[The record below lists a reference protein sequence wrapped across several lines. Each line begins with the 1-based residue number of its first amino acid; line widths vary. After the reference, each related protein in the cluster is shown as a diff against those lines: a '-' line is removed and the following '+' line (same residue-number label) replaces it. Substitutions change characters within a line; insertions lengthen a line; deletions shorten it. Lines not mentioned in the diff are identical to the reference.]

1 MSETKLNEFEK
12 YFIRKALQA
21 AIEQAERDV
30 LVAESAGKRSIY
42 APGYFT
48 MVGTEIIN
56 KVDSKAVKKPERLMK
71 NTKYNGWA
79 NYATWRIF
87 NDNLASIDFDYKV
100 TAEGL
105 KEIVI
110 DIVLSNFEMQRGS
123 HLVEEYAEL
132 YINTVDFD
140 DIAVVINHDNQ
151 KL

>member
-87 NDNLASIDFDYKV
+87 DDNLSSIDFDYKV

-105 KEIVI
+105 KEMVTSMILK
-110 DIVLSNFEMQRGS
+110 DFEMQNGS
-123 HLVEEYAEL
+123 HFVEEYAEL

>member
-1 MSETKLNEFEK
+1 MSATKFNEFEK
-12 YFIRKALQA
+12 YFILKALRV
-21 AIEQAERDV
+21 AIEQAEVDV
-30 LVAESAGKRSIY
+30 LATESAGKRSIY

-48 MVGTEIIN
+48 MVGAEIIN
-56 KVDSKAVKKPERLMK
+56 KVESKTVEKPTRLIK

-151 KL
+151 TL

>member
-1 MSETKLNEFEK
+1 MSATKFNEFEK
-12 YFIRKALQA
+12 YFILKALRV
-21 AIEQAERDV
+21 AIEQAEVDV
-30 LVAESAGKRSIY
+30 LATESAGKRSIY

-56 KVDSKAVKKPERLMK
+56 KVESKTVEKPTRLIK

-151 KL
+151 TL

>member
-56 KVDSKAVKKPERLMK
+56 KVDSKAVKKPPRLMK

-87 NDNLASIDFDYKV
+87 DDNLSSIDFDYKV

>member
-87 NDNLASIDFDYKV
+87 DDNLSSIDFDYKV

-140 DIAVVINHDNQ
+140 DIAVAINFGI
-151 KL
+151 K

>member
-48 MVGTEIIN
+48 MVGREIIN
-56 KVDSKAVKKPERLMK
+56 KVDDTTVKKPARLMK

>member
-1 MSETKLNEFEK
+1 MSATKFNEFEK
-12 YFIRKALQA
+12 YFILKALRV
-21 AIEQAERDV
+21 AIEQAEVDV
-30 LVAESAGKRSIY
+30 LATESAGKKSIY

-48 MVGTEIIN
+48 MVGREIIN
-56 KVDSKAVKKPERLMK
+56 KVESKTVEKPPRLMK

-79 NYATWRIF
+79 NYATWRVF
-87 NDNLASIDFDYKV
+87 NDNLANVDFDYKV